1 MRHPASHH
9 NIAVQRL
16 WRTGATQRCVWHS
29 EASFLAN
36 LWQLGRDPPARPT
49 IQQARQF
56 QRLTPLDDEAGERP
70 IRLLDRVEVAGGPYR
85 GTDTRPPLG
94 AQAPV
99 TLR

>member
-1 MRHPASHH
+1 MAVADGGDTVLCVAERGIVSGESLATGPRSPGPADYPAGPA
-9 NIAVQRL
+9 IP
-16 WRTGATQRCVWHS
+16 AT
-29 EASFLAN
+29 
-36 LWQLGRDPPARPT
+36 D
-49 IQQARQF
+49 
-56 QRLTPLDDEAGERP
+56 PLDDEAGKRP